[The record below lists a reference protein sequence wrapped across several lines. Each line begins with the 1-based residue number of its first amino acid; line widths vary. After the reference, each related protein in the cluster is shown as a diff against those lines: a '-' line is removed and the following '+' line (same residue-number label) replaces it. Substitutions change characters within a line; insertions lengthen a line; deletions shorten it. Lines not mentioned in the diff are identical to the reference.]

1 MSIHERCWKCACFDL
16 ATETCDRAVKRS
28 VDDLTAITSIFSWGT
43 PDRPNA
49 HLIFDF
55 HEGIHPH
62 NIKEIAMAMAQT
74 AANKMNC
81 LNLCAFEEEAE
92 DVGISGNA

>member
-1 MSIHERCWKCACFDL
+1 MSIHERCWKCGFFNL
-16 ATETCDRAVKRS
+16 STETCDKAVKRPA
-28 VDDLTAITSIFSWGT
+28 DDLTAITSFFSWGT

-55 HEGIHPH
+55 HREIHPQ

-74 AANKMNC
+74 AANKLNC
-81 LNLCAFEEEAE
+81 LNLCSFDEEAE
-92 DVGISGNA
+92 NHGISGNV